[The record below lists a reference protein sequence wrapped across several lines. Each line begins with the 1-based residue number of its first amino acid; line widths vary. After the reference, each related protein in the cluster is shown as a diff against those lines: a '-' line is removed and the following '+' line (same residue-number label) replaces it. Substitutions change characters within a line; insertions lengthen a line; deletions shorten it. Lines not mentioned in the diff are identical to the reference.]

1 MNKIESI
8 DIDDQEDYE
17 FAKVLSKK
25 FIEYKKWFLK
35 LKKVEKNY
43 IISEHG
49 GWESADIM
57 LHDLYFVVTKKKEN
71 LFVILKEKTLKAV
84 AFFNL
89 LDDPKEQNNLVDKIE
104 YKRKINSLL
113 ENLHTERGEIINQRL
128 KSQ

>member
-1 MNKIESI
+1 
-8 DIDDQEDYE
+8 
-17 FAKVLSKK
+17 
-25 FIEYKKWFLK
+25 
-35 LKKVEKNY
+35 
-43 IISEHG
+43 
-49 GWESADIM
+49 M
-57 LHDLYFVVTKKKEN
+57 LNDLYFVITKREEK